1 MFHSRSTGSMAAS
14 SARNSSSPFL
24 RGTVAAALLVA
35 ATATTVSAAEKVTF
49 MIDWLP
55 AGDKAVPYL
64 GVQKGLFAAEG
75 LEVTIQSGRGSSD
88 VVTKLATG
96 SVDMGTGGL
105 AALLQAK
112 AESNV
117 PVKAVMSLYT
127 LQPDAIF
134 TTEGSGITSLKDVV
148 GKKVATATFS
158 SSNVAWPLVL
168 QANGI
173 DPAKVD
179 LLKADPAALA
189 PMLATGRV
197 VATINWI
204 TVAPAFE
211 KPLSET
217 HKKLNVI
224 QWSNYGFDGYGLSVF
239 ASDKMLTQKPETVK
253 KFLRA
258 YAKANE
264 MAIADPKAAAAAVKA
279 MVPEVD
285 TGVAEKEFAASIPLM
300 VNAISKAD
308 GPGAFDKALLAKTWV
323 WTAKAQGLPMDKLD
337 PEKAI
342 DRSVLPK

>member
-1 MFHSRSTGSMAAS
+1 MFHSWSACSGSAS
-14 SARNSSSPFL
+14 SPRTSLSPLL
-24 RGTVAAALLVA
+24 RGAVAAALLVA
-35 ATATTVSAAEKVTF
+35 ATATVSAAEKVTF

-112 AESNV
+112 AENNV

-134 TTEGSGITSLKDVV
+134 TTEGSGITSLKDVA
-148 GKKVATATFS
+148 GKKIATATFS

-173 DPAKVD
+173 DPSKVE
-179 LLKADPAALA
+179 LLKADPATLA
-189 PMLATGRV
+189 PMLASGQV

-217 HKKLNVI
+217 HKKLNII

-264 MAIADPKAAAAAVKA
+264 MAIADPKAAAAALKA

-285 TGVAEKEFAASIPLM
+285 TGVAEKEFAASVPLM
-300 VNAISKAD
+300 VNAIAKAD
-308 GPGAFDKALLAKTWV
+308 GPGAFEKNLLAKTWA
-323 WTAKAQGLPMDKLD
+323 WTAKAQNLPMDKLD
-337 PEKAI
+337 PEKAV